1 MSYLKWNIK
10 VLIKKIKK
18 NIINILNIFFKN
30 KLNNSKNF

>member
-10 VLIKKIKK
+10 VLIEKIEK

-30 KLNNSKNF
+30 KSNNNKIF